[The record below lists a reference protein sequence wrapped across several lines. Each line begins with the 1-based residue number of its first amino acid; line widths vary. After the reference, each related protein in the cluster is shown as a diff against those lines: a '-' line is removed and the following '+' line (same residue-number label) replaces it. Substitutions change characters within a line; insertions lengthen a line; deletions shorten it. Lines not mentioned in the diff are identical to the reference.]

1 MSNNLQVTPS
11 TVGNSMTTLMII
23 ILVDVGVGA
32 GMNFVAAPA
41 WYYFAPLQVIF
52 HILLML
58 WFFFL
63 IWKTSAFIYGIPE
76 RLYGRCN
83 EFPIICVF
91 GWYSFLMLAVWL
103 LTLVSNTSFILPL
116 I

>member
-1 MSNNLQVTPS
+1 MTIKLQITEN
-11 TVGNSMTTLMII
+11 TVAKSLCTLAVI
-23 ILVDVGVGA
+23 ILVDVGCGA
-32 GMNFVAAPA
+32 GMQFIAAPI

-63 IWKTSAFIYGIPE
+63 VWKTSAVIYGIPE
-76 RLYGRCN
+76 RIYGRCN

-91 GWYSFLMLAVWL
+91 GWYSLLMLIVWW
-103 LTLVSNTSFILPL
+103 LTIVSTPSSL
-116 I
+116 

>member
-1 MSNNLQVTPS
+1 
-11 TVGNSMTTLMII
+11 VGKSLCTLGAI
-23 ILVDVGVGA
+23 ILVDVGCGA
-32 GMNFVAAPA
+32 GMQFIAAPV

-63 IWKTSAFIYGIPE
+63 VWKTSAFIYGKPSL
-76 RLYGRCN
+76 LYGRCN

-91 GWYSFLMLAVWL
+91 GWYSLLMVLVWL
-103 LTLVSNTSFILPL
+103 MTLVSEIPFD
-116 I
+116 